1 MRKYLPPTMKQIPVE
16 AKCKFR
22 GEIFDV
28 YQWPQKM
35 FDGTTKTF
43 EMLKRDDTV
52 TTVAVKNDKVVI
64 TYQTQPGQDWF
75 YDLPGGRH
83 DNPQEDELMAA
94 QRELKEET
102 GMVFKNWK
110 LVEAK
115 QLFLK
120 IDWIVYTFVAM
131 DFVEEG
137 EQELDAGEKI
147 EVLELT
153 LDELRE
159 YAKKPN
165 AKHILPN
172 FLKKV
177 SCLEELR
184 ELPALY
190 KY

>member
-94 QRELKEET
+94 QRGLKEET
-102 GMVFKNWK
+102 GKGF
-110 LVEAK
+110 
-115 QLFLK
+115 
-120 IDWIVYTFVAM
+120 
-131 DFVEEG
+131 
-137 EQELDAGEKI
+137 
-147 EVLELT
+147 
-153 LDELRE
+153 
-159 YAKKPN
+159 
-165 AKHILPN
+165 
-172 FLKKV
+172 
-177 SCLEELR
+177 
-184 ELPALY
+184 
-190 KY
+190 